1 MDWPLGHGPANL
13 EQRVAVF
20 LREYRALGTAPILRW
35 RTEARARRYPKQ
47 YWRSSTQRQ
56 SLISRIVD
64 RKRIRLQKVPILLS

>member
-1 MDWPLGHGPANL
+1 MDGHWDT
-13 EQRVAVF
+13 
-20 LREYRALGTAPILRW
+20 ALPIESSELLYFFENIARWDSSDLRW